1 MSKIRQVQK
10 VFESLWIFMAIF
22 CVANAI
28 YEFVQ
33 SEPKKAF
40 LFLGVAIFSLI
51 MFRFRKNMRLK
62 QEERNKNN

>member
-10 VFESLWIFMAIF
+10 IFESLWIFMAIF

-28 YEFVQ
+28 YEFIG
-33 SEPKKAF
+33 SETKKAF
-40 LFLGVAIFSLI
+40 LFIGVAIFSLM
-51 MFRFRKNMRLK
+51 MFKFRRNMRLR